1 MNMISN
7 RMPFSIL
14 MKRISLLI
22 LSLFTVGC
30 GGGSP
35 TSVSP
40 PPISPPVALQSPGG
54 QWLGFDSQS
63 RLVNLLVSESGDV
76 RGFIG
81 LGTAM
86 EPPAFM
92 AGNVSVSNSDA
103 VSGVMRG
110 QDLLSFP
117 PAGLPGAPGPY
128 NCSISGTVAERTSL
142 NLQIA
147 CSDDTSLV
155 YDEALVLTPQTGYLQ
170 ASSLSAIAGN
180 YTLSTNPATNILN
193 VAEDG
198 TVFGMF
204 DNGPTCTVN
213 GTVSIIDSRYSLL
226 DVSWTL
232 SFCTDP
238 IGFAEGGEY
247 SGFAMPSPDS
257 SAPDS
262 YYFLLIRE
270 LPDSLS
276 LISVIYDPT

>member
-1 MNMISN
+1 
-7 RMPFSIL
+7 
-14 MKRISLLI
+14 MKH
-22 LSLFTVGC
+22 LSLIFLSLCAVGC
-30 GGGSP
+30 GGGSSASFSP
-35 TSVSP
+35 SP
-40 PPISPPVALQSPGG
+40 PGPPATTTQSPGG

-63 RLVNLLVSESGDV
+63 RSVNLLISENGDV
-76 RGFIG
+76 RGFLN
-81 LGTAM
+81 LGAAM
-86 EPPAFM
+86 EPPAYM

-110 QDLLSFP
+110 QDLFSFP
-117 PAGLPGAPGPY
+117 PAGLPGAPRPY
-128 NCSISGTVAERTSL
+128 SCSVSGTVAERASMAV
-142 NLQIA
+142 QIA
-147 CSDDTSLV
+147 CSDDTSIV
-155 YDEALVLTPQTGYLQ
+155 YDEAVVLMPLPGYLDG
-170 ASSLSAIAGN
+170 SSLSSIAGN
-180 YTLSTNPATNILN
+180 YTLSASPATNMLN
-193 VAEDG
+193 IAADG

-232 SFCTDP
+232 SSCTDLL
-238 IGFAEGGEY
+238 GLAEGGEY
-247 SGFAMPSPDS
+247 TGFAVRAPDP